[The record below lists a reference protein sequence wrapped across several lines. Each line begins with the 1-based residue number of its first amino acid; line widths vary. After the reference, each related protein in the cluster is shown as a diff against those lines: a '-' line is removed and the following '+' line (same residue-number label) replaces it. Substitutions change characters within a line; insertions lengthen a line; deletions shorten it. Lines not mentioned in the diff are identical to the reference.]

1 MRLFLVAL
9 ALWMMLVFILYG
21 AAGSELC
28 FLDRETESGL
38 NKICFYACIS
48 GDAAITIKGT
58 QLCPLSIK
66 R

>member
-1 MRLFLVAL
+1 V
-9 ALWMMLVFILYG
+9 VIS
-21 AAGSELC
+21 GSELC

-38 NKICFYACIS
+38 NKICFYSCIS
-48 GDAAITIKGT
+48 GDAAITIKST